1 MPPAK
6 KPVGLVSA
14 AASGDR
20 RATLL
25 ALRDELARRL
35 VDADRDAAPLA
46 RQLTIVLREIEQL
59 PVPGEKS
66 RVDDLAKRRASRRA
80 ATDRNVAEGTK

>member
-1 MPPAK
+1 MPAK
-6 KPVGLVSA
+6 KPVGLVAA

-20 RATLL
+20 REALR

-35 VDADRDAAPLA
+35 IDADRDAAPLA

-66 RVDDLAKRRASRRA
+66 RVDDLAKRRARRRA
-80 ATDRNVAEGTK
+80 ASNRDVAEGSK

>member
-1 MPPAK
+1 MPAK
-6 KPVGLVSA
+6 KPTGLVAA

-66 RVDDLAKRRASRRA
+66 RVDDLAKRRARRRA
-80 ATDRNVAEGTK
+80 ASDRDVAEGQK

>member
-35 VDADRDAAPLA
+35 VDAERDAAPLA

-59 PVPGEKS
+59 PVPGEAS

-80 ATDRNVAEGTK
+80 ATDRNVAEGKK

>member
-1 MPPAK
+1 MPAK
-6 KPVGLVSA
+6 KPVGLVA
-14 AASGDR
+14 AVASGDR
-20 RATLL
+20 WEALL

-59 PVPGEKS
+59 PVPGAKS
-66 RVDDLAKRRASRRA
+66 RVDDLAKRRAVRRTA
-80 ATDRNVAEGTK
+80 ANRDVAEGAK

>member
-1 MPPAK
+1 MPVK
-6 KPVGLVSA
+6 KPEGLVAA

-20 RATLL
+20 RAALL

-35 VDADRDAAPLA
+35 VDAERDAAPLA

-66 RVDDLAKRRASRRA
+66 RVDDLAKRRARRRA
-80 ATDRNVAEGTK
+80 ASDRDMAEGAQ

>member
-1 MPPAK
+1 MPAK
-6 KPVGLVSA
+6 KPVGLVA
-14 AASGDR
+14 AVASGDR
-20 RATLL
+20 REALL

-46 RQLTIVLREIEQL
+46 RQLTIVLRDIEQL

-66 RVDDLAKRRASRRA
+66 RVDDLAKRRAQRRTA
-80 ATDRNVAEGTK
+80 ANRDVAKGSK

>member
-1 MPPAK
+1 MPAK
-6 KPVGLVSA
+6 KPTGLVAA

-20 RATLL
+20 REALL

-66 RVDDLAKRRASRRA
+66 RVDDLAKRRARRRA
-80 ATDRNVAEGTK
+80 ASDRDMAQGAQ

>member
-6 KPVGLVSA
+6 KPIGLVSA

-80 ATDRNVAEGTK
+80 ATDRNVAEGKK

>member
-1 MPPAK
+1 MTK
-6 KPVGLVSA
+6 QTGLVAA

-20 RATLL
+20 RAALL

-46 RQLTIVLREIEQL
+46 RQLTIVLQQIDAL
-59 PVPGEKS
+59 PVPGEAS
-66 RVDDLAKRRASRRA
+66 RVDDLAKRRASKIGRA
-80 ATDRNVAEGTK
+80 HV

>member
-1 MPPAK
+1 MPAK
-6 KPVGLVSA
+6 KPTGLVAA

-20 RATLL
+20 REALL

-66 RVDDLAKRRASRRA
+66 RVDDLAKRRARRRA
-80 ATDRNVAEGTK
+80 ASDRDVAQGAQ

>member
-1 MPPAK
+1 MK
-6 KPVGLVSA
+6 TTGLVAA

-20 RATLL
+20 REALL

-46 RQLTIVLREIEQL
+46 RQLTIVLEQIDAL
-59 PVPGEKS
+59 PVPGESS
-66 RVDDLAKRRASRRA
+66 RVDELAKRRASRRKTA
-80 ATDRNVAEGTK
+80 NRDLAESKK

>member
-1 MPPAK
+1 MPAK
-6 KPVGLVSA
+6 KPTGLVAA

-20 RATLL
+20 REALL

-59 PVPGEKS
+59 PVPGAKS
-66 RVDDLAKRRASRRA
+66 RVDDLAKRRARRRA
-80 ATDRNVAEGTK
+80 ASDRDVAEGSK

>member
-80 ATDRNVAEGTK
+80 ATDRNVAEGKK

>member
-1 MPPAK
+1 MPAK
-6 KPVGLVSA
+6 KPARLVA
-14 AASGDR
+14 AVASGDR
-20 RATLL
+20 REALL

-35 VDADRDAAPLA
+35 VDADRDAAPIA

-66 RVDDLAKRRASRRA
+66 RVDDLAKRRAQRRTA
-80 ATDRNVAEGTK
+80 ANRDVAEGRK

>member
-1 MPPAK
+1 MPPK
-6 KPVGLVSA
+6 KPAGLVAA

-20 RATLL
+20 REALL

-59 PVPGEKS
+59 PMPGAKS
-66 RVDDLAKRRASRRA
+66 RVDDLAKRRAVRRTA
-80 ATDRNVAEGTK
+80 ANRDVAEGSK

>member
-1 MPPAK
+1 MPAK
-6 KPVGLVSA
+6 KPTGLVAA

-20 RATLL
+20 REALL

-46 RQLTIVLREIEQL
+46 RQLMIVLREIEQL

-66 RVDDLAKRRASRRA
+66 RVDDLAKRRARRRA
-80 ATDRNVAEGTK
+80 ASDRDVAEGAQ

>member
-1 MPPAK
+1 MPAAK

-80 ATDRNVAEGTK
+80 ATDRNVAEGKK

>member
-1 MPPAK
+1 MPAK
-6 KPVGLVSA
+6 KSTGLVAA

-20 RATLL
+20 REALL

-66 RVDDLAKRRASRRA
+66 RVDDLAKRRAQRRTVA
-80 ATDRNVAEGTK
+80 NRDVAEGRK

>member
-1 MPPAK
+1 MPAK
-6 KPVGLVSA
+6 KPTGLVAA

-20 RATLL
+20 REALL

-66 RVDDLAKRRASRRA
+66 RVDDLAKLRARRRA
-80 ATDRNVAEGTK
+80 ASDRDMAEGAQ

>member
-1 MPPAK
+1 MPAK
-6 KPVGLVSA
+6 KPVGLVA
-14 AASGDR
+14 AVASGDR
-20 RATLL
+20 REALL

-35 VDADRDAAPLA
+35 VDADRDAAPIA

-66 RVDDLAKRRASRRA
+66 RVDDLAKRRAVRRT
-80 ATDRNVAEGTK
+80 ATNRDVAEGSK

>member
-6 KPVGLVSA
+6 KPIGLVSA

>member
-1 MPPAK
+1 MPAK
-6 KPVGLVSA
+6 KPTGLVA
-14 AASGDR
+14 AVASGDR
-20 RATLL
+20 REALL

-66 RVDDLAKRRASRRA
+66 RVDDLAKRRAQRRTA
-80 ATDRNVAEGTK
+80 ANRDVAEGRK

>member
-1 MPPAK
+1 MPAK
-6 KPVGLVSA
+6 KPTGLVAA

-20 RATLL
+20 RETLL

-59 PVPGEKS
+59 PTPGEKS

-80 ATDRNVAEGTK
+80 AANRDVADRAK

>member
-1 MPPAK
+1 MPAK
-6 KPVGLVSA
+6 KPVGLVA
-14 AASGDR
+14 AVASGDR
-20 RATLL
+20 REALL

-66 RVDDLAKRRASRRA
+66 RVDDLAKRRAQRRTA
-80 ATDRNVAEGTK
+80 ANRDVAEGRK

>member
-6 KPVGLVSA
+6 KPVGLVA
-14 AASGDR
+14 AAATGDR

-35 VDADRDAAPLA
+35 VDAERDAAPLA
-46 RQLTIVLREIEQL
+46 RQLTIVLEQIAAL
-59 PVPGEKS
+59 PVPGAASK
-66 RVDDLAKRRASRRA
+66 VDDLAKRRASRRSA
-80 ATDRNVAEGTK
+80 SDRNVAQGSK

>member
-1 MPPAK
+1 MSAK
-6 KPVGLVSA
+6 KPTGLVAA

-20 RATLL
+20 REALL

-66 RVDDLAKRRASRRA
+66 RVDDLAKRRARRRA
-80 ATDRNVAEGTK
+80 ASDRDVAEGSK

>member
-1 MPPAK
+1 MPAK
-6 KPVGLVSA
+6 KPTGLVAA

-20 RATLL
+20 REALL

-66 RVDDLAKRRASRRA
+66 RVDDLAKRRARRRA
-80 ATDRNVAEGTK
+80 ASDRDMAEGAQ

>member
-1 MPPAK
+1 MPAK
-6 KPVGLVSA
+6 KPTGLVAA

-20 RATLL
+20 REALL

-66 RVDDLAKRRASRRA
+66 RVDDLAKRRARRRA
-80 ATDRNVAEGTK
+80 ASDRDVAEGSK

>member
-6 KPVGLVSA
+6 KTVGLVSA
-14 AASGDR
+14 AATGDR

-80 ATDRNVAEGTK
+80 ATDRNVAEGKK

>member
-1 MPPAK
+1 MPAK
-6 KPVGLVSA
+6 KPEGLVAA

-20 RATLL
+20 RAALL

-66 RVDDLAKRRASRRA
+66 RVDDLAKRRAQRRTA
-80 ATDRNVAEGTK
+80 ANRDVAEGSK

>member
-35 VDADRDAAPLA
+35 VDAERDAAPLA